1 MEVKSYFFLIKP
13 DGSVYSYCIDLSNCP
28 VVLLIIVAQILLD
41 DEVGGFIIAIRFNQ
55 KNIVLQEEGLFPSE

>member
-13 DGSVYSYCIDLSNCP
+13 DGSAYSYCIDLPNCP

-55 KNIVLQEEGLFPSE
+55 KNIVLQGEGFFPSE

>member
-13 DGSVYSYCIDLSNCP
+13 DGSLYSYCIDLSNCP

-41 DEVGGFIIAIRFNQ
+41 DEVGGFIIAYRFNQ
-55 KNIVLQEEGLFPSE
+55 KNIVIARRGTPGE